1 MFVPGQA
8 GVRVNERADSLAGFA
23 AISEGKPLDHADT
36 INDLGDIERVVV
48 FDEHES
54 SSILRLH
61 ELAIKTYRLQPNTQ
75 VSPKK
80 ILALLFLI
88 CVFSSLL
95 HKSITVVNVIPFI

>member
-61 ELAIKTYRLQPNTQ
+61 ELAIKAATKYTSVSQKNSSSSIFNTRFSHLYYTNQ
-75 VSPKK
+75 
-80 ILALLFLI
+80 LLLFM
-88 CVFSSLL
+88 
-95 HKSITVVNVIPFI
+95 